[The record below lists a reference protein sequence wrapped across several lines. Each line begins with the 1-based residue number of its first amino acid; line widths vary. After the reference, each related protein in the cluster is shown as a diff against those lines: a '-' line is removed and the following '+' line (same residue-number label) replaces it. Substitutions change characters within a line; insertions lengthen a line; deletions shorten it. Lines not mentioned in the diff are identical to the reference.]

1 MTQSPIMN
9 FNLVLGLFLLKIQST
24 TQKNTELIQH
34 SNSSKSNFGNSS
46 VFLELNQKH
55 IRSVEYS
62 KNKSD
67 NNPKLKDTSLE
78 LNFNAFEMI
87 QINDNYTLDIRNP
100 KEVADTE
107 NSTKDDSTAENMLF
121 EIPSH
126 DLDLESMISRK
137 LVKKDYPTTEITA
150 ENDYHTNNT
159 LILEYDNQKDLVKE
173 NIFNSGET
181 VGDLDDEFHL
191 KPKVSSSTE
200 SRVLQSEEIRLE
212 DSLGR

>member
-9 FNLVLGLFLLKIQST
+9 FNLMLGLFLLKIQST
-24 TQKNTELIQH
+24 TQKSTELIQR

-46 VFLELNQKH
+46 VFLESNQKH
-55 IRSVEYS
+55 IRSVEFS
-62 KNKSD
+62 KNNSD

-78 LNFNAFEMI
+78 FEMI

-137 LVKKDYPTTEITA
+137 LVKKDNPTPEITD

-173 NIFNSGET
+173 NKFNSGET

-200 SRVLQSEEIRLE
+200 SIVLQSEEIRLE
-212 DSLGR
+212 DSLRR

>member
-9 FNLVLGLFLLKIQST
+9 FYLMLGLFLLKIQST
-24 TQKNTELIQH
+24 TQKSTELIQR

-46 VFLELNQKH
+46 VFLESNQKH
-55 IRSVEYS
+55 IRSVEFS
-62 KNKSD
+62 KNNSD

-78 LNFNAFEMI
+78 FEMI

-137 LVKKDYPTTEITA
+137 LVKKDNPTPEITD
-150 ENDYHTNNT
+150 ENDCHTNNT

-181 VGDLDDEFHL
+181 IGDLDDDLDL

-200 SRVLQSEEIRLE
+200 SIVLKSEEIRLE
-212 DSLGR
+212 DSLRR

>member
-9 FNLVLGLFLLKIQST
+9 FYLMLGLFLLKIQST
-24 TQKNTELIQH
+24 TQKSTELIQH

-46 VFLELNQKH
+46 VFLESNQKH
-55 IRSVEYS
+55 IRSVEFS
-62 KNKSD
+62 KNNSD

-78 LNFNAFEMI
+78 FEMI

-137 LVKKDYPTTEITA
+137 LVKKDNPTPEITD

-181 VGDLDDEFHL
+181 IGDLDDDLDL

-200 SRVLQSEEIRLE
+200 SIVLKSEEIRLE
-212 DSLGR
+212 DSLRR

>member
-9 FNLVLGLFLLKIQST
+9 FNLMLGLFLLKIQST
-24 TQKNTELIQH
+24 TQKSTELIQH

-46 VFLELNQKH
+46 VFLESNQKH
-55 IRSVEYS
+55 IRSVEFT
-62 KNKSD
+62 KNNSD

-78 LNFNAFEMI
+78 FEMI

-137 LVKKDYPTTEITA
+137 LVKKDNPTPEITD

-173 NIFNSGET
+173 NKFNSGET

-200 SRVLQSEEIRLE
+200 SIVLKSEEIRLE
-212 DSLGR
+212 DSLRR

>member
-9 FNLVLGLFLLKIQST
+9 FNLMLGLFLLKIQST
-24 TQKNTELIQH
+24 TQKSTELIQH
-34 SNSSKSNFGNSS
+34 SDSSKLNFGNSS
-46 VFLELNQKH
+46 VFLESNQKH
-55 IRSVEYS
+55 IRSVEFT
-62 KNKSD
+62 KNNSD

-78 LNFNAFEMI
+78 FEMI
-87 QINDNYTLDIRNP
+87 QINDNYTIDIRNP

-107 NSTKDDSTAENMLF
+107 NSTKDENMLF

-137 LVKKDYPTTEITA
+137 LAKKDNLTTEITA

-173 NIFNSGET
+173 NKFNSGET

-200 SRVLQSEEIRLE
+200 SIVLQSEEIRLE
-212 DSLGR
+212 DSLRR